1 MANRIALDSGA
12 LIKLGDGDKL
22 TRAILRKWTEEG
34 WETIVPAPVL
44 AETLRGKTTDAPIN
58 RILNA
63 HAGDLRIVG
72 IDERSARDA
81 GTRLGRSGM
90 RPEHTIDALIVACA
104 VAERAEHLLTGD
116 RRDITSLAA
125 GDLKVLA
132 I

>member
-1 MANRIALDSGA
+1 VVGA
-12 LIKLGDGDKL
+12 GSEDHDI
-22 TRAILRKWTEEG
+22 TPSNT
-34 WETIVPAPVL
+34 TIDEPIRTVGA
-44 AETLRGKTTDAPIN
+44 DAPIN

-90 RPEHTIDALIVACA
+90 RPEHTIDALIVAFA
-104 VAERAEHLLTGD
+104 VAERAGHLLTGD

>member
-12 LIKLGDGDKL
+12 LIKLGDGDQL

-44 AETLRGKTTDAPIN
+44 AETLRGKAADAPIN

-63 HAGDLRIVG
+63 HTAALRIVG
-72 IDERSARDA
+72 IYERSARDA
-81 GTRLGRSGM
+81 GTRLARSGM

-104 VAERAEHLLTGD
+104 VAECAEHLLTGD

-125 GDLKVLA
+125 GELKVLA